1 MIVQV
6 TREYLSF
13 ALSGSINGRI
23 NSSIISTNSATNLKW
38 LANSHI
44 DLCVNLK
51 VLKEIAEKLAN
62 VLHVKKDVALLL
74 CVHLCIYSTL
84 QKQFCLPAKKILVPK
99 GPVSRTIRTVTVKLV
114 YYRLKTTKCSY
125 CVWNYRF
132 TFFSFCILSCCRF
145 TSLTCSSA
153 IALSLKIKNKHIL
166 FIIQKAPRAHAIY

>member
-1 MIVQV
+1 M
-6 TREYLSF
+6 
-13 ALSGSINGRI
+13 
-23 NSSIISTNSATNLKW
+23 
-38 LANSHI
+38 
-44 DLCVNLK
+44 
-51 VLKEIAEKLAN
+51 AN

-166 FIIQKAPRAHAIY
+166 FIIQKAPRAHTIYQRCSINKIAFSKYYLLPDQSAAVTEDFPEKIETKIITIKSKPNKS